1 MDRILNLIILFIN
14 NIIFTTCIKMIS
26 YDTKQYTISNEITN
40 NKKDSNINIFVNRKK
55 SFLSNC
61 NFLREIMLGYIYK
74 IDDDPIY
81 KNKLFIRIQQLRI

>member
-1 MDRILNLIILFIN
+1 MDKLLNLIILFIN
-14 NIIFTTCIKMIS
+14 NIILTTSIKTAS
-26 YDTKQYTISNEITN
+26 YNCKQYTISNGITN
-40 NKKDSNINIFVNRKK
+40 NKKDLNINIFVNRKK

-81 KNKLFIRIQQLRI
+81 KNKLFIKIQQLRI

>member
-1 MDRILNLIILFIN
+1 MDRILNLIISIIN
-14 NIIFTTCIKMIS
+14 NIILMTCIETVS
-26 YDTKQYTISNEITN
+26 YDTKQCTISNGITN
-40 NKKDSNINIFVNRKK
+40 NKKYSNINIFVNRKK

>member
-1 MDRILNLIILFIN
+1 MDRIVNLIISIIN
-14 NIIFTTCIKMIS
+14 NIILMTCIETVS
-26 YDTKQYTISNEITN
+26 YDTKQCTISNWITN
-40 NKKDSNINIFVNRKK
+40 NKKYSNINIFVNQKK

-81 KNKLFIRIQQLRI
+81 KNKLFIRIQQLQI